1 MDDKQSIQ
9 EEGDARYDAMT
20 DEEYYAEM
28 EKKVEYYK
36 KAYPDM
42 YSKAEE
48 WIKMLEHSEVY
59 KNNSGSTESTEDSS
73 NTIKANDILKN
84 VLFHG
89 LTEEDLSKEDVELL
103 NKVIPDW
110 KTKVS
115 E

>member
-1 MDDKQSIQ
+1 MDENKSIQ
-9 EEGDARYDAMT
+9 EETDARYDAMT
-20 DEEYYAEM
+20 DEEYYSEM
-28 EKKVEYYK
+28 EQKVEYYK

-42 YSKAEE
+42 YAKAEE

-59 KNNSGSTESTEDSS
+59 KNNSGNTESTEESS
-73 NTIKANDILKN
+73 STIKANDIQKS

-89 LTEEDLSKEDVELL
+89 LTEEDLSLEDVELL

-110 KTKVS
+110 KTKVT